1 MDKSTM
7 YFLPWVLIV
16 IMMILEINL
25 YDGIYV
31 SGLACVAY
39 TFFTLYKSFEGK
51 DK

>member
-7 YFLPWVLIV
+7 YFLPWVLMI

-31 SGLACVAY
+31 SGLAGGAY
-39 TFFTLYKSFEGK
+39 TVFILYISFKEE